1 MLKRVLDSVISN
13 GDDDMTHEYDES
25 EMLVID
31 RIVDAGGDWP
41 SQAEV
46 AAALDKL
53 YEAADQA

>member
-1 MLKRVLDSVISN
+1 
-13 GDDDMTHEYDES
+13 MTHEYDES